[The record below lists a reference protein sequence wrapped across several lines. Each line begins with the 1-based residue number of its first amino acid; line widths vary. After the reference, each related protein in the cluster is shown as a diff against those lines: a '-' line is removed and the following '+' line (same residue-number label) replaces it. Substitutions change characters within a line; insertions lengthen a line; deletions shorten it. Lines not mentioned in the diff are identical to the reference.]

1 MSNARKLADNL
12 PSEGSLSGRNM
23 IINGGMAIS
32 QRGTSFTNPS
42 ASAYTLD
49 RWATTYSHDGAV
61 DVSQS
66 TTAPAG
72 FKNSLKIDVTT
83 ADSSLSS
90 AQYYILQ
97 QLIEG
102 QNLSHLNYGSSDAKE
117 VTISFWVR
125 SNKTGTYC
133 VEIQTSGGQEL
144 ARPYTIN
151 TANTWEHKTLTW
163 IANTDFT
170 ITETNAVGLYIYWW
184 LAAGSAYSGSPIGTT
199 WANNTNRVTGQTNF
213 LDSTSNELYITGV
226 QMEVGP
232 QSTPFEHE
240 PVGVTL
246 SKAQRY
252 YQEIYIFHDAG
263 SSYLRETIP
272 FRTTMRAAPT
282 GYVYARRPDGT
293 GTNTVSKIYQGGGE
307 TSAGISNQTTNSA
320 RLDSS
325 GFTANTDIYGRVTLD
340 AEL

>member
-252 YQEIYIFHDAG
+252 FQKSVQNGSTSYPSSDGYARGMYLFPVRMRNDPTGAYTDAG
-263 SSYLRETIP
+263 GGGSVVGNE
-272 FRTTMRAAPT
+272 
-282 GYVYARRPDGT
+282 
-293 GTNTVSKIYQGGGE
+293 TNTDGFFVTYQ
-307 TSAGISNQTTNSA
+307 SLAASQAGSFSWTM
-320 RLDSS
+320 
-325 GFTANTDIYGRVTLD
+325 D